1 MAQSILCISTIIK
14 KIPCCSFLCMCG
26 ADKFIDINI
35 DLLSN
40 FIVYVSNVCTLKNM
54 NISMV
59 KQQAQS

>member
-1 MAQSILCISTIIK
+1 
-14 KIPCCSFLCMCG
+14 MCG

>member
-1 MAQSILCISTIIK
+1 MHGTIYIMHFNYDK

-40 FIVYVSNVCTLKNM
+40 FIVYVSNVCTFK
-54 NISMV
+54 I
-59 KQQAQS
+59 

>member
-14 KIPCCSFLCMCG
+14 KYLAVVFCACVV

-40 FIVYVSNVCTLKNM
+40 FIVYVSNVCTFK
-54 NISMV
+54 I
-59 KQQAQS
+59 